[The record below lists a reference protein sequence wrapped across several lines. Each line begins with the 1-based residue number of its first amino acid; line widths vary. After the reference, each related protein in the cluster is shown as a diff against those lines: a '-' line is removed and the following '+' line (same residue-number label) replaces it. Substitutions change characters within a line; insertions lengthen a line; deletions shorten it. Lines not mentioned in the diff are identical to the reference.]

1 MIAIVMTYFSREIQ
15 LLKTLDSFRQYD
27 PKDFFVVIVDDG
39 SPEDIILPE
48 LPFEVTVLKTYNK
61 TWSQGDP
68 AWNYGFKITL
78 EQNPEIIII
87 QNAECY
93 HSGNVLNYAK
103 RVTDE
108 SYISF
113 GCYSLSQGD
122 AFKVI
127 NNRHINFDGESAW
140 YNHPEYWPC
149 GYHFCSA
156 ITAKN
161 LVKLNGFDERFSFG
175 VGYDDDDFLNRI
187 KKLGL
192 KIEIT
197 SDPFV
202 FHQWHYGNRLLN
214 YDELLLKNQR
224 LYQDLSIENSYKAQ
238 HILTSDL

>member
-15 LLKTLDSFRQYD
+15 LLKTLDSFRQYN

-68 AWNYGFKITL
+68 AWNYGFIYALKT
-78 EQNPEIIII
+78 NPEIIIL

-93 HSGNVLNYAK
+93 HSGNILDYAK

-127 NNRHINFDGESAW
+127 NNRHINFDGENAW
-140 YNHPEYWPC
+140 YNHPVYWPC

-202 FHQWHYGNRLLN
+202 FHQWYYGNRLQN

-224 LYQDLSIENSYKAQ
+224 LYQDLSVENNYKAQ